1 MILTAKKKYTED
13 DLVEMLKKS
22 DQTLFS
28 ILYDNYSRA
37 LLGVIKKV
45 IIDDEIAEDV
55 LQDSFV
61 KIWNNKAMYDSS
73 KGRLYTWMLN
83 IVRNTSIDYMRSKQN
98 KFDEKIQRGENVV
111 HEVNRTNNVEMN
123 TDRIGIK
130 TIVDSL
136 KEDQR
141 KLIDLAYFEGYTQ
154 EEIAE
159 RLEIPLG
166 TVKTRVRAALIVL
179 RKLIKE

>member
-1 MILTAKKKYTED
+1 MILTAKKIYTED

-28 ILYDNYSRA
+28 VLYDNYSRA

-61 KIWNNKAMYDSS
+61 KIWNNKLMYDSS

-111 HEVNRTNNVEMN
+111 YEVNRTNNVEMN

-130 TIVDSL
+130 TIVDTL

-141 KLIDLAYFEGYTQ
+141 KLIDMAYFEGYTQ
-154 EEIAE
+154 EEIAKK
-159 RLEIPLG
+159 LDIPLG
-166 TVKTRVRAALIVL
+166 TVKTRVRAALTVL